1 METNTGLSASDVA
14 LLNRDNDGWGDNG
27 FMWIFALLILF
38 WGGNGMWGN
47 RNMPANGEPVT
58 EAGLCNAMNFNN
70 LENAVG
76 RLSDQ
81 NQQQT
86 QLLGNGICNLGYEMQ
101 GNISQLGKEVALGQS
116 GINQTILTTGHSIGK
131 QLSDCCCENRLAT
144 ANLSAQMDRQT
155 CDITSAIHAEGEA
168 TRALMQTNE
177 IQALR
182 DKVSSLEM
190 DSRMYGVVRYPNGF
204 VYNAGNSPFCGCNS
218 TCGCGV

>member
-1 METNTGLSASDVA
+1 METGLTASDVA
-14 LLNRDNDGWGDNG
+14 LLNGRNNDNDWTDGG

-47 RNMPANGEPVT
+47 RNVTNGEPVT

-81 NQQQT
+81 TQQQT
-86 QLLGNGICNLGYEMQ
+86 QTLGNGICNLGYEMQ

-116 GINQTILTTGHSIGK
+116 GINQNIMSEGNTIQRQIAE
-131 QLSDCCCENRLAT
+131 CCCDNRLAT
-144 ANLSAQMDRQT
+144 ANISAQMDRQT

-204 VYNAGNSPFCGCNS
+204 VYNAGNSPFCGCSCNS
-218 TCGCGV
+218 CGV

>member
-1 METNTGLSASDVA
+1 METGLTASDVA
-14 LLNRDNDGWGDNG
+14 LLNGKNNDNDWTDGG

-47 RNMPANGEPVT
+47 RNVTNGEPVT

-101 GNISQLGKEVALGQS
+101 GNIS
-116 GINQTILTTGHSIGK
+116 
-131 QLSDCCCENRLAT
+131 
-144 ANLSAQMDRQT
+144 
-155 CDITSAIHAEGEA
+155 
-168 TRALMQTNE
+168 
-177 IQALR
+177 
-182 DKVSSLEM
+182 
-190 DSRMYGVVRYPNGF
+190 
-204 VYNAGNSPFCGCNS
+204 
-218 TCGCGV
+218 